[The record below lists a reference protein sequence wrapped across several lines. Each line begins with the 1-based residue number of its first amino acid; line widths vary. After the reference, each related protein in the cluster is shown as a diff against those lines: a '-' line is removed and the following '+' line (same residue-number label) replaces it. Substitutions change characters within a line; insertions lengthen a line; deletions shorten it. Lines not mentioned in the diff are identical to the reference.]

1 MTARFRRTTLVG
13 LLVMTATLPLRGQ
26 KGASNGEWR
35 VWGADGGTTRYA
47 PLAQINRDNVK
58 TLRIAWS
65 WTSQGVGG
73 AAEGRSETTPLMANG
88 RLFFT
93 AGRDRAVVAADAGT
107 GATLWTWANDEGER
121 NEKAPRRGSGRGVGY
136 WTDGREERVF
146 TVTPGFRLV
155 ALDAKTGQRVAA
167 FGQNGVVDLFKELDP
182 AADLTGTIGNSS
194 PPVIS
199 GDTLIVG
206 PALAQGARP
215 LSPRN
220 TKGTVMAFDVRTG
233 KKRWDVRTIPR
244 RGEAGYDSWLNGSAE
259 YTGNAGAWTPFTVDD
274 QLGYVYLPVEAPT
287 SEYYGGHRPGAN
299 LFSSSLVCVDIKTGK
314 RAWYFQLVH
323 HDIWDYDIV
332 SPPLLVDIRVAGK
345 PVKAVV
351 QLTKQSYAY
360 VFDRVSG
367 KPVWPIEE
375 RPVPQNGVAG
385 EWTSPTQP
393 FPSRPAAFD
402 RVGITAD
409 DLIDFTP
416 DLRRQAIEALQPY
429 RLGPVYTPAS
439 LLDGADG
446 TKGTIMLPG
455 NRGGSNWNAGA
466 VDPETGYVYVA
477 SITRP
482 TLLQLIKD
490 PKSQMDLVAT
500 ALAPELPTV
509 DGLPVIKPPYGRI
522 TAYDM
527 NKGEIAWQIANGDT
541 PPAIRNHPKLVG
553 VTVPRTG
560 SPSHAGILATK
571 TLLFAGEGD
580 GGLPMFR
587 ALDKKTGETIW
598 ETEVPQGAQTGLP
611 MTYMHR
617 GRQYVVFAAGGGSG
631 RIAQLVA
638 FALPDAA
645 PRSTQ
650 TR

>member
-1 MTARFRRTTLVG
+1 MTAPFRTATLVC
-13 LLVMTATLPLRGQ
+13 LLLMVVALPLRGQ
-26 KGASNGEWR
+26 NGATNGEWR
-35 VWGADGGTTRYA
+35 VWGGDGGTSRYS

-58 TLRIAWS
+58 TLQIAWTWKS
-65 WTSQGVGG
+65 DGVGG
-73 AAEGRSETTPLMANG
+73 AAEARSETTPLMANG

-107 GATLWTWANDEGER
+107 GETLWQWTNDEGER

-155 ALDAKTGQRVAA
+155 ALDAKTGRQIAG
-167 FGQNGVVDLFKELDP
+167 FGAGGVVDLFKALDP
-182 AADLTGTIGNSS
+182 TADLTGTIGNSS

-199 GDTLIVG
+199 GDTVIVG

-220 TKGTVMAFDVRTG
+220 TKGTIMAFDARTG

-244 RGEAGYDSWLNGSAE
+244 QGEQGYDTWLNGSAE

-274 QLGYVYLPVEAPT
+274 RLGYVYLPVEAPT

-299 LFSSSLVCVDIKTGK
+299 LFSSSIVCVDVKTGK
-314 RAWYFQLVH
+314 RVWYYQIVH

-332 SPPLLVDIRVAGK
+332 SPPILVDIRVAGR
-345 PVKAVV
+345 PIKAVV

-360 VFDRVSG
+360 VFDRVTG

-375 RPVPQNGVAG
+375 RPVPQNGVKG
-385 EWTSPTQP
+385 EWTAPTQP
-393 FPSRPAAFD
+393 FPTRPAPFD
-402 RVGITAD
+402 RVGITTD

-416 DLRRQAIEALQPY
+416 ELHAQAVERLKAY

-439 LLDGADG
+439 LLEAADG
-446 TKGTIMLPG
+446 TQGTIMLPG

-482 TLLQLIKD
+482 TILQLIKD
-490 PKSQMDLVAT
+490 PKSQIDLSAT

-509 DGLPVIKPPYGRI
+509 DGLPFVKPPYGRI

-527 NKGEIAWQIANGDT
+527 NTGEIAWQIANGDT
-541 PPAIRNHPKLVG
+541 PPAIKNHPRLAG
-553 VTVPRTG
+553 VTLPRTG

-571 TLLFAGEGD
+571 TLLFTGEGD

-587 ALDKKTGETIW
+587 ALDKKTGAIVW

-611 MTYMHR
+611 MTYMYR
-617 GRQYVVFAAGGGSG
+617 GKQYIVFAAGGGAG
-631 RIAQLVA
+631 RTAQLVA
-638 FALPDAA
+638 FGLPGVGQTPA
-645 PRSTQ
+645 Q

>member
-1 MTARFRRTTLVG
+1 MTARFRRLTCVC
-13 LLVMTATLPLRGQ
+13 LLMMTATLPLRGQ
-26 KGASNGEWR
+26 KGAANGEWR
-35 VWGADGGTTRYA
+35 VWGGDAGTSRYS

-58 TLRIAWS
+58 TLQVAWTWKS
-65 WTSQGVGG
+65 EGVGG

-107 GATLWTWANDEGER
+107 GETLWQWTNDEGER
-121 NEKAPRRGSGRGVGY
+121 NDKAPRRGSGRGVGY
-136 WTDGREERVF
+136 WTDGRDERVF

-155 ALDAKTGQRVAA
+155 ALDAKTGRQVSG
-167 FGQNGVVDLFKELDP
+167 FGLNGVVDLFKELDP
-182 AADLTGTIGNSS
+182 TAELTGTIGNSS

-199 GDTLIVG
+199 GDTIIVG

-220 TKGTVMAFDVRTG
+220 TKGNIMAFDARTG
-233 KKRWDVRTIPR
+233 RKRWDVRTIPR
-244 RGEAGYDSWLNGSAE
+244 QGEPGYDTWLNGSAE

-299 LFSSSLVCVDIKTGK
+299 LFSSSIVCVDIKTGK
-314 RAWYFQLVH
+314 RIWYYQIVH

-332 SPPLLVDIRVAGK
+332 SPPILVDIKVAGR
-345 PVKAVV
+345 PIKAVV

-360 VFDRVSG
+360 VFDRVTG

-385 EWTSPTQP
+385 EWTAPTQP
-393 FPSRPAAFD
+393 FPTRPAAFD
-402 RVGITAD
+402 RVGITTD

-416 DLRRQAIEALQPY
+416 ALRKQAVEALKAY

-439 LLDGADG
+439 LLDAADG

-466 VDPETGYVYVA
+466 VDPETGYVYVG
-477 SITRP
+477 SVTRP

-500 ALAPELPTV
+500 ALAPDMPTV
-509 DGLPVIKPPYGRI
+509 EGLPVIKPPYGRI

-527 NKGEIAWQIANGDT
+527 NRGEIAWQIANGDT
-541 PPAIRNHPKLVG
+541 PPAIKNNPKLAG
-553 VTVPRTG
+553 VTIPRTG
-560 SPSHAGILATK
+560 STSHAGILATK

-587 ALDKKTGETIW
+587 ALDKKTGDIIW
-598 ETEVPQGAQTGLP
+598 ETAVPQGAQTGLP

-617 GRQYVVFAAGGGSG
+617 GKQYIVFAAGGGAG
-631 RIAQLVA
+631 RTAQLVA
-638 FALPDAA
+638 FALPGAGQA
-645 PRSTQ
+645 PAQ